1 MAYTQSVRGNTGC
14 LFLKGICIPFYI
26 VSSREWILLD
36 SGSRFVRRELEEYLG
51 EQKIRIRAVVCSHAH
66 FDHTENNRYL
76 QEAHGARIVLSALDA
91 GILENI
97 TSLKACF
104 YSYTGQDN
112 EQYNREMLCRAD
124 RIFVPWQQENGQIQV
139 EGVPFQVLAL
149 PGHAASHVGF
159 VTPDGVAYLADS
171 VLSPDPSGREH
182 LTYMLDWS
190 RSFQTLEA
198 VRRFSYQSYILAHGG
213 VYDRIGPV
221 AEENLERF
229 RGMMDGFCRLFTGE
243 LTQEE
248 VLAKAAKQY
257 HFTSDSYEK
266 VCVLERVVRSMTE
279 YLVEQGRI
287 GRRSRGGVMVYGPW
301 KPE

>member
-1 MAYTQSVRGNTGC
+1 MDEHGLAARVFFVFPDQLLHRKPRQIDCPRFAAMLHQLPALYHPFLMDGQSAG
-14 LFLKGICIPFYI
+14 FYI
-26 VSSREWILLD
+26 QVAPFQGNQFPLP
-36 SGSRFVRRELEEYLG
+36 
-51 EQKIRIRAVVCSHAH
+51 Q
-66 FDHTENNRYL
+66 
-76 QEAHGARIVLSALDA
+76 
-91 GILENI
+91 
-97 TSLKACF
+97 SLF
-104 YSYTGQDN
+104 Q
-112 EQYNREMLCRAD
+112 R
-124 RIFVPWQQENGQIQV
+124 QQENGQIQV
-139 EGVPFQVLAL
+139 EGVFFQVLAL

-229 RGMMDGFCRLFTGE
+229 RGMMDGFCRLFAGE

-257 HFTSDSYEK
+257 HFTWDSYEK